1 MDQQSWA
8 GSEQDIE
15 SEAMKIVS
23 LEPNKKSAA
32 HPPRRTGH
40 WAQDAGHWTAGGQAR
55 CGEVGPVRVKA
66 SSQAKLAAGHF
77 HEDAG
82 CRSEKD

>member
-8 GSEQDIE
+8 ESEQDIE
-15 SEAMKIVS
+15 SEAIKIVS
-23 LEPNKKSAA
+23 LVPSKKACF

-40 WAQDAGHWTAGGQAR
+40 WIQDTGQQVAR

-66 SSQAKLAAGHF
+66 SSQAKLQAGHL

>member
-8 GSEQDIE
+8 ESEQDIE
-15 SEAMKIVS
+15 SEVMKTVTLVPNEKCAVS
-23 LEPNKKSAA
+23 
-32 HPPRRTGH
+32 PPRRTGLT
-40 WAQDAGHWTAGGQAR
+40 GHWTQDTGQQVAR

-66 SSQAKLAAGHF
+66 SSQAKLQAGHL

-82 CRSEKD
+82 CRSEQD